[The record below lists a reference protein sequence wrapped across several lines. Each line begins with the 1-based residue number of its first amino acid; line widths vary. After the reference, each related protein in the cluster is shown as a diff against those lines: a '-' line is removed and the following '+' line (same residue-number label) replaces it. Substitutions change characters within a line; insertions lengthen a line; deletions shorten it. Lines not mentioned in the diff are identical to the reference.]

1 MEMGSLPEGK
11 VKVRLEHDGTILEV
25 DEDDVEKVGEVSN
38 HMDINVILLT
48 QKPRN
53 LFNYSHLSVC
63 QANPLSYDRVEDLS
77 SLLYLNESS
86 ILHSLRQ
93 RYGGNLIHTYAGP
106 NLLVIN
112 PLSTPALYSEKVRI
126 SHKVLKL
133 QYL

>member
-86 ILHSLRQ
+86 ILHTLRQ

-112 PLSTPALYSEKVRI
+112 PLSTPALYSEKVRT

-133 QYL
+133 P